1 MWWNRNADSK
11 LNKKQRKMRQINN
24 LKISYS
30 KLYEKYQ
37 VITPDKRVLE
47 EFEKEEDAIKWAK
60 GIKDFV
66 R

>member
-1 MWWNRNADSK
+1 M
-11 LNKKQRKMRQINN
+11 KQVNN

-30 KLYEKYQ
+30 KLYKKWQ

-60 GIKDFV
+60 ETKDFV
-66 R
+66 RR

>member
-1 MWWNRNADSK
+1 
-11 LNKKQRKMRQINN
+11 MRQINN